1 MKFNM
6 APESS
11 WNSKLPYSTTYLIP
25 CSPWIPH
32 RHLRLHLAQEEL
44 LVSTSWGWSLVSVPS
59 SMNGMPNQQASHTEN
74 LELSLVAPTHKWS
87 DTLVISTSRAPPEST
102 HLSPLPQLSP
112 TLILS
117 LCLLFP
123 QQPVIFSK
131 PKLAHLRD
139 LQKVEKLYT

>member
-11 WNSKLPYSTTYLIP
+11 WDSKLPYSTTYLIP

-32 RHLRLHLAQEEL
+32 RHLRPHLAQVEL
-44 LVSTSWGWSLVSVPS
+44 LVSASWGWSLFSVPS

-74 LELSLVAPTHKWS
+74 LGLSLVAPTHKWS
-87 DTLVISTSRAPPEST
+87 DTLVISASRAAPEST
-102 HLSPLPQLSP
+102 HLSSLPQLSP

-117 LCLLFP
+117 LCPFVP
-123 QQPVIFSK
+123 QQPVIISK
-131 PKLAHLRD
+131 PKSAHLRD
-139 LQKVEKLYT
+139 LQKAEKL